1 MMLFKFFH
9 EIDIQFHAVLL
20 SVVIDLLCLREVF
33 QSSCSYTPLYLGLGL
48 RRSTSV
54 VPAPGPAPGT
64 AAVKS
69 PQLQKRSDPTPPS
82 RYNKYVGCSRI
93 QERNKVY
100 LHTRHTECKYIN
112 LIKVQWGKILFIS
125 KVVCFLYSGSQNQIC
140 RQNN

>member
-1 MMLFKFFH
+1 MLFKFFY

-33 QSSCSYTPLYLGLGL
+33 QPSCSYTPLYLGLGL

-54 VPAPGPAPGT
+54 VPAPSPAPSPAPGP

-82 RYNKYVGCSRI
+82 RYNKYVGCSGI
-93 QERNKVY
+93 QERNKMY
-100 LHTRHTECKYIN
+100 LHLHARHTECKY
-112 LIKVQWGKILFIS
+112 KP
-125 KVVCFLYSGSQNQIC
+125 Y
-140 RQNN
+140 

>member
-33 QSSCSYTPLYLGLGL
+33 QPSCSYTPLYLGLGL

-54 VPAPGPAPGT
+54 VPAPSPAPGP

-82 RYNKYVGCSRI
+82 RYNKYVGCSVI
-93 QERNKVY
+93 QERNKMY
-100 LHTRHTECKYIN
+100 LHARHTECKY
-112 LIKVQWGKILFIS
+112 KP
-125 KVVCFLYSGSQNQIC
+125 Y
-140 RQNN
+140 

>member
-1 MMLFKFFH
+1 MLFKFFH

-33 QSSCSYTPLYLGLGL
+33 QPSCSYTPLYLGLGL

-54 VPAPGPAPGT
+54 VPAPGPAPGP

-82 RYNKYVGCSRI
+82 RYNKYVGCSGI
-93 QERNKVY
+93 QERNKMY
-100 LHTRHTECKYIN
+100 LHLHARHTECKY
-112 LIKVQWGKILFIS
+112 KP
-125 KVVCFLYSGSQNQIC
+125 Y
-140 RQNN
+140 

>member
-33 QSSCSYTPLYLGLGL
+33 QPSCSYTPLYLGLGL

-54 VPAPGPAPGT
+54 VPAPSPAPGPAPGT

-93 QERNKVY
+93 QERNKMY
-100 LHTRHTECKYIN
+100 LHARHTECKY
-112 LIKVQWGKILFIS
+112 K
-125 KVVCFLYSGSQNQIC
+125 LY
-140 RQNN
+140 